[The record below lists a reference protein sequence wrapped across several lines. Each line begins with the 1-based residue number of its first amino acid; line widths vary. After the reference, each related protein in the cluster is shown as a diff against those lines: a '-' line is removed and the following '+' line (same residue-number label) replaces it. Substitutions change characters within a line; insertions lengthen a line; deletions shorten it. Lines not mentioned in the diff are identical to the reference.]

1 MAVLKA
7 PPIAPLEPQECVVPE
22 LFWVLSIDAI
32 PAPGDADAVTLDVVG
47 AGDVVLNPDGN
58 AQVASDNP
66 QTAVGAGGAVLTVS
80 ESLALFPVSRVPTK
94 RFVDVL
100 LYVPTIG
107 TVTLTDTVQV
117 PAAASAP
124 PVRRMPGSLA
134 DSAPPA
140 LSVNVPP
147 QVFVVVRGEATTIAP
162 GLVGSVSVKLRPVCV
177 TGVGFVN
184 VKVSVEMPPTLVGS
198 GLKFFDIVT
207 AEGSRI

>member
-1 MAVLKA
+1 MPGWGFPPAAAVSATATSPL
-7 PPIAPLEPQECVVPE
+7 PTLIAAVDTLEACVLAAGKGGGSTVKPAK
-22 LFWVLSIDAI
+22 VHCAI
-32 PAPGDADAVTLDVVG
+32 V
-47 AGDVVLNPDGN
+47 
-58 AQVASDNP
+58 NP

-80 ESLALFPVSRVPTK
+80 ESLSLFPVSSVPIK

-117 PAAASAP
+117 PAAASTP
-124 PVRRMPGSLA
+124 PVRRMPGSPA
-134 DSAPPA
+134 TSAPPT

-162 GLVGSVSVKLRPVCV
+162 GLVGNVSVKFRLVCV
-177 TGVGFVN
+177 TGVGLVN

-207 AEGSRI
+207 AEGSSI